1 MLVFR
6 ISLRYLIALRKASTV
21 QILSV
26 LSVFGVFLGSMAML
40 IVLSAFNGF
49 ESLLKKVY
57 HYQDPD
63 FRVLPSKGSTFFPS
77 EQQFKE
83 LRASPG
89 IAGAYSVISDKASL
103 QYGDGQMVVEV
114 FAAELGYF
122 KICRIDTA
130 IQAGNFEVR
139 EAELSTA
146 VISEGIRQS
155 LQVSFNDAFTLLKLS
170 YPKRSKILKPG
181 SGKIFNSVA
190 LKPMGSVGMDE
201 NRVFTSLET
210 GRRLLDRK
218 SGVSFLDIFIAAD
231 ADPDEIRKS
240 IAKILGPDVLIKNEY
255 QLHEDLFKVME
266 IEKLFVFLALG
277 FIILISTFNLF
288 VSSSMMVLNK
298 QKDFTILSALGM
310 EKSMFASIVRTNGL
324 LLTLLGLIPGLI
336 MATSL
341 CVIQIRYGIVPLGMS
356 TTLVKDYP
364 VELRW
369 GDFLAITSWV
379 ILAAL
384 ISLQVPAKRAS
395 ASGQL
400 RD

>member
-1 MLVFR
+1 M
-6 ISLRYLIALRKASTV
+6 ALRKASTV

-63 FRVLPSKGSTFFPS
+63 FRVLPNKGSTFFPS

-83 LRASPG
+83 LRAVKG
-89 IAGAYSVISDKASL
+89 ITGAYSVISDKASL

-114 FAAELGYF
+114 FAAEPGYF

-130 IQAGNFEVR
+130 IQAGSFEVR
-139 EAELSTA
+139 DGELSTA
-146 VISEGIRQS
+146 VVSEGIRQS
-155 LQVSFNDAFTLLKLS
+155 LQVSFQDAFTLLKLS

-181 SGKIFNSVA
+181 SGKIFNSVV
-190 LKPMGSVGMDE
+190 LKPTGSVGMDE
-201 NRVFTSLET
+201 NRVYTSLQT

-218 SGVSFLDIFIAAD
+218 SGSSFLDIFIQAD
-231 ADPDEIRKS
+231 ADPEDVRKS
-240 IAKILGPDVLIKNEY
+240 IASILGSEVLIKNEY

-310 EKSMFASIVRTNGL
+310 EKSQFALIVRTNGL
-324 LLTLLGLIPGLI
+324 LLTLLGLIPGLL
-336 MATSL
+336 MATCL
-341 CVIQIRYGIVPLGMS
+341 CVIQILYGIVPLGMS

-384 ISLQVPAKRAS
+384 ISLQVPARRAS

-400 RD
+400 RA